1 MRITHIFAA
10 LKESETLS
18 AVRYDEETYD
28 KPHHTELD
36 RLFACWT
43 NYEYLEDIFSR
54 HKESLQSGFFGVI
67 TVEDAVQETIEETRK
82 LFRQLLAAAK
92 KADGGDYQE
101 LYDMFSPL
109 HKTQNQYPV
118 LTLKAYG
125 PEYKSWLRLYALSL
139 DNDILVIVGG
149 TIKLHENINTHP
161 HNIYEKEK
169 VSCATNFFHN
179 RLAIKDGYHDS
190 DGFYDLDKLT

>member
-1 MRITHIFAA
+1 MKITHIFAV
-10 LKESETLS
+10 LKESATLS
-18 AVRYDEETYD
+18 AVRYDEEDYARE
-28 KPHHTELD
+28 HHTELD
-36 RLFACWT
+36 RLYDCWT
-43 NYEYLEDIFSR
+43 DYEYLEAFFTL
-54 HKESLQSGFFGVI
+54 HKSALQSGFFGVI

-92 KADGGDYQE
+92 KADEGDYRE

-125 PEYKSWLRLYALSL
+125 PEHKSWLRLYALSL

-149 TIKLHENINTHP
+149 TIKLHKDINTYD
-161 HNIYEKEK
+161 HNKNEKRK
-169 VSCATNFFHN
+169 VSQATNFFHD
-179 RLAIKDGYHDS
+179 RLAIKDGYHRR